1 MNNTYF
7 KKKYLKIKK
16 KLKIENLQNESRP
29 TFSTGSVADKIHGK
43 RHHRQTKVYHP

>member
-16 KLKIENLQNESRP
+16 KLKIQIFQNESRP
-29 TFSTGSVADKIHGK
+29 IFSTGSVAHKIHGK
-43 RHHRQTKVYHP
+43 RDHRQT